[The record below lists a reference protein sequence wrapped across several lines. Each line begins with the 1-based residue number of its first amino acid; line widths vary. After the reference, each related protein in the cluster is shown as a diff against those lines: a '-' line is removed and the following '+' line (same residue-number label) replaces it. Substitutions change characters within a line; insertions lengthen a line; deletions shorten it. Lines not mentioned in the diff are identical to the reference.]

1 MKRGLK
7 ITTAVVL
14 VLALLGG
21 CAPKAEETETVFPS
35 DSYQTEPTYTRP
47 KPEPVETWAP
57 YEFEAK
63 AGTIE
68 PVEGAERYFNNL
80 PDVPEGQSIYDTTY
94 LDFAFNTFKACCT
107 DKDEN
112 VLISPASL
120 LFALELSA
128 CGADGETL
136 NEINSAL
143 FPGLSNEEALS
154 MSLSY
159 YEKLNDLSEG
169 KLLIA
174 NGVFINSEYGD
185 SVYKD
190 YLDLVEQGFGAQI
203 QTIDS
208 SSESV
213 DLVNRW
219 VYWNTR
225 GMIPKIMDEIDPS
238 QIMLIVNALTF
249 ESAWTRFY
257 EESDIEYNEK
267 FLNSKG
273 EKDKVNMLES
283 CESGYFETDKAVGFM
298 KYYHDYN
305 FAFIVMLPV
314 DDSISANEFIQNF
327 TSDDYREFINSME
340 IDDIECHFPEF
351 SYEYTN
357 ENMIEVF
364 YNMGIQKVFS
374 PGEADLSNTSDIEG
388 LYVSSFLHKTF
399 IEVNRQGTWAAAV
412 TTSGTAIYSAPPPSL
427 WINRPFVYMIVDTE
441 TMTPLFIGT
450 VNSIDY
456 RFEG

>member
-7 ITTAVVL
+7 ISMALIL

-21 CAPKAEETETVFPS
+21 CAPETEES
-35 DSYQTEPTYTRP
+35 EPTSTWDTCYKNDTLYTYP
-47 KPEPVETWAP
+47 EPEPVETWAS
-57 YEFEAK
+57 YEFESK
-63 AGTIE
+63 VDTIE
-68 PVEGAERYFNNL
+68 PIEGDYKVFNNL
-80 PDVPEGQSIYDTTY
+80 SDGPLEQSIYETAY
-94 LDFAFNTFKACCT
+94 LDFVFNTFKSSCT
-107 DKDEN
+107 DRDEN

-128 CGADGETL
+128 SGADGDTL
-136 NEINSAL
+136 DEINSAL
-143 FPGLSNEEALS
+143 FPGLSNEEALN

-159 YEKLNDLSEG
+159 YEMLNEFSEG

-174 NGVFINSEYGD
+174 NGVFLNSEYGD

-190 YLDLVEQGFGAQI
+190 YLDFVEQGFGAQI

-208 SSESV
+208 SPESV

-219 VYWNTR
+219 VFWNTR

-249 ESAWTRFY
+249 ESAWGRLY
-257 EESDIEYNEK
+257 EDCDIEHNLY
-267 FLNSKG
+267 FHNSKG
-273 EKDKVNMLES
+273 ENDTVNMLYSHES
-283 CESGYFETDKAVGFM
+283 HFSETDKATGFL
-298 KYYHDYN
+298 KYYHSRK
-305 FAFIVMLPV
+305 FAFLVMLPN
-314 DDSISANEFIQNF
+314 DDSISANEFIQDF
-327 TSDDYREFINSME
+327 TSDDYRRFITNM
-340 IDDIECHFPEF
+340 DMNGVKCYFPEF

-357 ENMIEVF
+357 ENMMEIF
-364 YNMGIQKVFS
+364 NDMGIQKIFT

-388 LYVSSFLHKTF
+388 LYISSFLHKTF

-412 TTSGTAIYSAPPPSL
+412 SESGTAVYSLVPT
-427 WINRPFVYMIVDTE
+427 IRVDRPFVYMIVDVK

-450 VNSIDY
+450 VNSVDY
-456 RFEG
+456 QFPG